1 MARWMA
7 TFVATVLG
15 GFSVLLALWGIG
27 LILFPHEGIHLEYA
41 IPALVLALVGALIA
55 VVLFRRST

>member
-41 IPALVLALVGALIA
+41 IPALVLALVGP
-55 VVLFRRST
+55 